1 MKRGLLEIVSGPM
14 FAGKS
19 SFLLKRANECSGKVV
34 AFKPAFDTRYSNTE
48 VKTHNG
54 TGIVAINV
62 SKPADLKVAQDAEMV
77 LFDEIQF
84 FDAPHYSGSI
94 VDDIN
99 SMLDK
104 GINVVCAGLDTSWQG
119 NDFVIT
125 KRVEETANIV
135 TKTTAVCSVC
145 GEPAT
150 RSFKFGGSSAEIELG
165 SADIYEPRCE
175 KHFLQPHNI
184 SAKELRG
191 EHDHAWSQKIA
202 HAIEEKKRK
211 ETAYVA

>member
-1 MKRGLLEIVSGPM
+1 MYAIRSYYE
-14 FAGKS
+14 
-19 SFLLKRANECSGKVV
+19 
-34 AFKPAFDTRYSNTE
+34 
-48 VKTHNG
+48 THNG

-119 NDFVIT
+119 N
-125 KRVEETANIV
+125 A
-135 TKTTAVCSVC
+135 
-145 GEPAT
+145 
-150 RSFKFGGSSAEIELG
+150 
-165 SADIYEPRCE
+165 
-175 KHFLQPHNI
+175 
-184 SAKELRG
+184 
-191 EHDHAWSQKIA
+191 
-202 HAIEEKKRK
+202 
-211 ETAYVA
+211 